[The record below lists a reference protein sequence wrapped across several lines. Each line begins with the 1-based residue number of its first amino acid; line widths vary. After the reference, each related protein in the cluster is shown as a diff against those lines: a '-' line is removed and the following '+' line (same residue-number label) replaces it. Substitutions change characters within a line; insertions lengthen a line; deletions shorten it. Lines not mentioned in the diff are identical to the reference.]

1 MPVTV
6 MLVPLGFFALVA
18 FIVWVVVG
26 GFRQRNHTRAMIDF
40 NAKLL
45 ERVSSFKDFS
55 EFLQTDQGV
64 RFMDT
69 LSSQPRSSNAGD
81 RVIRT
86 TQGGIVLSALG
97 AGLLFMAYQ
106 VRSDD
111 AVFIG
116 GVTLSLGVGFLISA
130 AASYILARSL
140 GVLAPPA
147 ADLRRRTVD

>member
-6 MLVPLGFFALVA
+6 MLIPLGFFGLVA
-18 FIVWVVVG
+18 FIVWVVVT
-26 GFRQRNHTRAMIDF
+26 GFRQRNHTRAMADF

-45 ERVSSFKDFS
+45 ERISSFKDFS
-55 EFLQTDQGV
+55 EFLQTDQGA
-64 RFMDT
+64 RFMD
-69 LSSQPRSSNAGD
+69 LSLQPRSSNAGD

-86 TQGGIVLSALG
+86 TQVGIVLSALG

-130 AASYILARSL
+130 VVSYILARSL
-140 GVLAPPA
+140 GVLATPPD
-147 ADLRRRTVD
+147 DLRRRTVD

>member
-6 MLVPLGFFALVA
+6 MLVPLSFFGLVA
-18 FIVWVVVG
+18 FIAWLVVTG
-26 GFRQRNHTRAMIDF
+26 IRQRNQTRAMADF

-55 EFLQTDQGV
+55 EFLQTEQGA
-64 RFMDT
+64 RFMD
-69 LSSQPRSSNAGD
+69 LSSQPRSSAAGD

-86 TQGGIVLSALG
+86 TQVGIILGALG

-130 AASYILARSL
+130 VASYVLARSL
-140 GVLAPPA
+140 GVLAAPA
-147 ADLRRRTVD
+147 DDLRRRTEG